1 MPRLYKMNEDNLFS
15 EFLGQEVKAPYKDGN
30 QFKIARG
37 VLEDISNGFVKIK
50 GKLGTIIINQKNIEK
65 VTVVKGTNQ
74 AN

>member
-1 MPRLYKMNEDNLFS
+1 MNEDNLFS